1 MYLQVDNCGENK
13 FLVDLVRQN
22 IFAKV
27 KVGFLMT
34 GHNIM
39 HTHEDID
46 SFFSTIASKMRSG
59 IVCAD
64 LESFRAA
71 VESAFQENDKPHIVF
86 INAVDVFD
94 YKSLYT
100 PLIDKNIA

>member
-1 MYLQVDNCGENK
+1 
-13 FLVDLVRQN
+13 
-22 IFAKV
+22 
-27 KVGFLMT
+27 MT
-34 GHNIM
+34 G

-64 LESFRAA
+64 LETFCAA
-71 VESAFQENDKPHIVF
+71 VESAFQENDKPRILF

-94 YKSLYT
+94 YKALYT
-100 PLIDKNIA
+100 PLIDKNIAYHQEPHQFCIK